1 MRPLA
6 YGYVSVPAH
15 VAEEQ
20 AERWRWEIATFAE
33 QEGVALAEIFT
44 DQRGRSQHA
53 FNAMT
58 EALRRADAA
67 RIVVVP
73 AAEHL
78 AHLPGLQHADPS
90 AVERHVGA
98 RLLAVHPCNGSRT
111 SSRRRRRWG
120 RSARRSS

>member
-1 MRPLA
+1 MARILIVEDEPDIAMVLERDLKVEGYDTGLA
-6 YGYVSVPAH
+6 RDG
-15 VAEEQ
+15 E
-20 AERWRWEIATFAE
+20 
-33 QEGVALAEIFT
+33 
-44 DQRGRSQHA
+44 
-53 FNAMT
+53 
-58 EALRRADAA
+58 EALRRANAA

-98 RLLAVHPCNGSRT
+98 RVLAVHPCDGSRT